1 MARSIGASIASWV
14 SGAALSVMFAGA
26 GAQQA
31 MPPELADAWRKTGL
45 PESAV
50 SFVVEKVQGPRIAG
64 LNADAPRNP
73 ASVMKLVTTWAA
85 LSDLGPDFVW
95 QTAFLTDAKA
105 SVSDQGV
112 LSGNLYLRPSGDPM
126 LLLEDLWRL
135 MRELRLR
142 GVTQIGDIVVDRS
155 IFTDVAIDPGEFD
168 GRPDRPYN
176 ASPDAFMVG
185 FGAIRIVF
193 TPDMQRNAWRGFVDP
208 GIPGIDIDSDIQ
220 WLSGPCR
227 SAPQVSLET
236 IVTGDQVRFRAAGRA
251 HGSCGEFDMYR
262 LAFDQQ
268 TMAGKVLKAMWEEI
282 GGRMTGQ
289 VRSGQIPAD
298 AVPVAAHESP
308 PLAEVI
314 RFINKRSNNV
324 MTRVLLLTIG
334 AQSGLRPSTIDGS
347 VNRIQAVLGS
357 QGLNFSSAVIENGS
371 GLSRNASVS
380 ANQLAAMLQVAW
392 RSPSMPEFLSSM
404 AVLGVDGTLRLRLR
418 GPQTRGF
425 ANMKT
430 GALRDVR
437 AIAGY
442 VLSASGERYVFVS
455 MVNHPESFKAR
466 EFENAVMQ
474 WLIERQ

>member
-155 IFTDVAIDPGEFD
+155 IFTDVAIDPGELD
-168 GRPDRPYN
+168 GRPDRP
-176 ASPDAFMVG
+176 
-185 FGAIRIVF
+185 
-193 TPDMQRNAWRGFVDP
+193 
-208 GIPGIDIDSDIQ
+208 
-220 WLSGPCR
+220 
-227 SAPQVSLET
+227 
-236 IVTGDQVRFRAAGRA
+236 
-251 HGSCGEFDMYR
+251 
-262 LAFDQQ
+262 
-268 TMAGKVLKAMWEEI
+268 
-282 GGRMTGQ
+282 
-289 VRSGQIPAD
+289 
-298 AVPVAAHESP
+298 
-308 PLAEVI
+308 
-314 RFINKRSNNV
+314 
-324 MTRVLLLTIG
+324 
-334 AQSGLRPSTIDGS
+334 
-347 VNRIQAVLGS
+347 
-357 QGLNFSSAVIENGS
+357 
-371 GLSRNASVS
+371 
-380 ANQLAAMLQVAW
+380 
-392 RSPSMPEFLSSM
+392 
-404 AVLGVDGTLRLRLR
+404 
-418 GPQTRGF
+418 
-425 ANMKT
+425 
-430 GALRDVR
+430 
-437 AIAGY
+437 
-442 VLSASGERYVFVS
+442 
-455 MVNHPESFKAR
+455 
-466 EFENAVMQ
+466 
-474 WLIERQ
+474 